1 MLHQQSAAR
10 RQYYEAPGNEAPRN
24 EAPGNEEPVHAVP

>member
-1 MLHQQSAAR
+1 MLHQQSASR

-24 EAPGNEEPVHAVP
+24 EAPGNEEPENAVP

>member
-10 RQYYEAPGNEAPRN
+10 RQYYEAPGNEAPGNEAPRN
-24 EAPGNEEPVHAVP
+24 EAPVNAVP